1 MRRGEDALPDI
12 SDINLLTSSVRRK
25 ITSSSSKLSMWQ
37 YSSGTFDGNDGDE
50 PTAGRPML
58 EDEAVVDV
66 IDTVD
71 DWDAVEVHQQGY
83 GRIHEFG

>member
-1 MRRGEDALPDI
+1 VRRGEDALPDI
-12 SDINLLTSSVRRK
+12 SDINLLTSSVQHK
-25 ITSSSSKLSMWQ
+25 ITSSSSKLSMRR

-83 GRIHEFG
+83 GGIHEFG